1 MLYPL
6 AYSIYTMIRGRMMG
20 WYPYPFLDAGVLGY
34 PTVLMNI
41 GGMIVVFFGVAALF
55 VVIAKRIY
63 QSGG

>member
-1 MLYPL
+1 
-6 AYSIYTMIRGRMMG
+6 MIRGEMTG

-34 PTVLMNI
+34 PRALIYI
-41 GGMIVVFFGVAALF
+41 GGVIVVFFGVAALF

>member
-6 AYSIYTMIRGRMMG
+6 FYCIYTMIRGGMTG
-20 WYPYPFLDAGVLGY
+20 WYPYPFLDADALGY
-34 PTVLMNI
+34 PRVLMNI

-63 QSGG
+63 KNGG